1 MNKLDQIVSMYNQI
15 VTSLNPVEEP
25 LVVKSVKK
33 MDEILE
39 QGIA

>member
-1 MNKLDQIVSMYNQI
+1 MYNHI

-25 LVVKSVKK
+25 LIMKSIKK

-39 QGIA
+39 